1 MELKDAILQRRS
13 VRSYT
18 DAPISPET
26 IEALV
31 ELAVKAPTGSG
42 LQPWGFALLQDKAE
56 IDALSEQIKKKVCEN
71 IAAYPEFA
79 QYESWLKNEKY
90 SIFNHAGTVLAV
102 YGDTA
107 SPWCVYDC
115 SLVAGNLMLLAE
127 EQGIGT
133 CWIGFAEAL
142 FDDPEFKQAHKVPAN
157 FKLVATLSMG
167 FRKHET
173 KPCERKAP
181 VFFCK

>member
-90 SIFNHAGTVLAV
+90 SIFNHAGTVLV
-102 YGDTA
+102 IYGDTA

-142 FDDPEFKQAHKVPAN
+142 FDDPAFKQAHKIPDS

-173 KPCERKAP
+173 KPCERRAP
-181 VFFCK
+181 RFFCK